1 MRKIRY
7 YKLRALLKERGMTLE
22 GLRERLGLLPSD
34 MIKIETERP
43 LAPFPLFL
51 ICEYLEKEAE
61 ELFDILPEEECDVY
75 YSKRVLESH
84 SYIPKRY
91 IKKEF

>member
-43 LAPFPLFL
+43 LAPIPLFL
-51 ICEYLEKEAE
+51 ICEYLEKDAE
-61 ELFDILPEEECDVY
+61 DLFDILSEEECDRF

-84 SYIPKRY
+84 SYVPKRY
-91 IKKEF
+91 TKKEF